1 MEMNGIIVSAD
12 WLSENLEMPEI
23 IILDVRLRYDKASSE
38 LDGLRIKGA
47 RIFDLENDFSDKNSP
62 FPNTLPS
69 PGQFENSC
77 RKLGINKSSII
88 VVYDHLGIYV
98 SPRAWWMFKV
108 MGHQHVSVL
117 DGGFPE
123 WKKAGYV
130 TEKVIGLKFERGNFK
145 ADFNPNM
152 VVNFDGI
159 SENLKS
165 SKALVIDAR
174 SSDRFHGLVPEPR
187 KELRRGNIPNS
198 INIPYETVLKD
209 GKFKS
214 PNELKEVFV
223 ELEKEKRPLVFSCG
237 SGVTACI
244 VLMASEMSLQNENKV
259 YDGSWT
265 EYAQLSD

>member
-1 MEMNGIIVSAD
+1 MNSNIVSVD
-12 WLSENLEMPEI
+12 WLNQNLEKPEI
-23 IILDVRLRYDKASSE
+23 IILDVRLRYDPTSSE
-38 LDGLRIKGA
+38 LDDLRIKGA
-47 RIFDLENDFSDKNSP
+47 RIFDLENDFSDKNSQ

-88 VVYDHLGIYV
+88 VVYDHPGIYV
-98 SPRAWWMFKV
+98 SPRVWWMFKV
-108 MGHQHVSVL
+108 MGHRNVRVL

-123 WKKAGYV
+123 WKKAGYI
-130 TEKVIGLKFERGNFK
+130 TEKVVGIKYETGNFK
-145 ADFNPNM
+145 ADFNPDM
-152 VVNFDGI
+152 VVNFEGI

-165 SKALVIDAR
+165 RKALVIDAR
-174 SSDRFHGLVPEPR
+174 SSDRFHSLVPEPR

-214 PNELKEVFV
+214 PNELKEVFL
-223 ELEKEKRPLVFSCG
+223 ELETERRPLVFSCG

-265 EYAQLSD
+265 EYAQVAD